1 MPTYIE
7 ITSAVNH
14 IYIKFNDLQNNPNV
28 TQKDWSVAKGFL
40 SDIQHELD
48 DSLTLRMVTG
58 REHRVCAITALIPNC
73 LPIQSVDG
81 VTPTSNEHLHEL
93 FNAIL

>member
-7 ITSAVNH
+7 ITSQINH
-14 IYIKFNDLQNNPNV
+14 IYIKFNDLQNHEQI

-48 DSLTLRMVTG
+48 DSLTLRTVTG
-58 REHRVCAITALIPNC
+58 REYRVCALTALISGC
-73 LPIQSVDG
+73 LPIQSVNG
-81 VTPTSNEHLHEL
+81 TMPTDNEHLHTL
-93 FNAIL
+93 LNDIL